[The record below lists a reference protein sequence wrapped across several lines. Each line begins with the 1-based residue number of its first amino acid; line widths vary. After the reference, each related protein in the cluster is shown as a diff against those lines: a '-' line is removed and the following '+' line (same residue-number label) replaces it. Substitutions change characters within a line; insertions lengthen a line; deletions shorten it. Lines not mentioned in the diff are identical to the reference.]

1 MFNYPKDKD
10 LVFVDLEAND
20 KPKRL
25 LQFGAVKLKTD
36 GSVNE
41 LCLFSNPKCELSN
54 HVKSIVKNNIDQIMN
69 GENNTKIMKKISK
82 FISNCVFISYSSFDY
97 FFLNKLNSKLFNEE
111 LNCEFIDLQNE
122 WKNRSGSKNVWSL
135 KKLANLFKIN
145 INDDNFHDALY
156 DSKIL
161 YEIFLKWKEM
171 DDNKISFLICKNRI
185 ENDSQIKIKNNK
197 NQNNCS
203 TLNNLDFNNGYVF
216 LDLTFKSV
224 KIYNNDIKEKIL
236 TDLSIIEIQNNM
248 IKKNWFF
255 NYEINQTYFSYQD
268 YLKELIVKLK
278 KYIMTIKYKKIVIL
292 EHNFHDLIRLCNLC
306 SKHIRVFP
314 LNKIIF
320 CNGFELF
327 FNEIDFFNYRFQPN
341 SILIKR
347 WLVLNYLL
355 NIMNLTIK

>member
-122 WKNRSGSKNVWSL
+122 
-135 KKLANLFKIN
+135 
-145 INDDNFHDALY
+145 
-156 DSKIL
+156 
-161 YEIFLKWKEM
+161 
-171 DDNKISFLICKNRI
+171 
-185 ENDSQIKIKNNK
+185 
-197 NQNNCS
+197 
-203 TLNNLDFNNGYVF
+203 
-216 LDLTFKSV
+216 
-224 KIYNNDIKEKIL
+224 
-236 TDLSIIEIQNNM
+236 
-248 IKKNWFF
+248 
-255 NYEINQTYFSYQD
+255 
-268 YLKELIVKLK
+268 
-278 KYIMTIKYKKIVIL
+278 
-292 EHNFHDLIRLCNLC
+292 
-306 SKHIRVFP
+306 
-314 LNKIIF
+314 
-320 CNGFELF
+320 
-327 FNEIDFFNYRFQPN
+327 
-341 SILIKR
+341 
-347 WLVLNYLL
+347 
-355 NIMNLTIK
+355 